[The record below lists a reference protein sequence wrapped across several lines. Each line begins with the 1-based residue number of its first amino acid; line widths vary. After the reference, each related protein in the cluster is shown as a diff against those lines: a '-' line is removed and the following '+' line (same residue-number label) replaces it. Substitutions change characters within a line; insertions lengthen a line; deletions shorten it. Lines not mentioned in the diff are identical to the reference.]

1 MPNFLIGISAK
12 YFARNKSIYFD
23 CNLDLSNLTDVA
35 IHECIHYLQ
44 EKRDKRNN
52 IIKLG
57 LCDYTDGSLPGV
69 GLNEAAVQLMAAS
82 ASNLEYENVKY
93 FDINLQTNTPMY
105 YPLECALVKQM
116 AYVVG
121 EDVLFDSTL
130 HSNNNFRD
138 EYISLTSEKDF
149 FTIQKNIDLLVETQS
164 NLETLYDALE
174 DVGIDEDF
182 VNKIVKEIETK
193 KAKIKELF
201 LNTQRLILTSY
212 FDNSINLAYTPRAIE
227 NYRNKLYLFKN
238 LIGYYEYD
246 NFYNE
251 YYVDKMMELEKR
263 YELDM
268 TEITSLAVVKSSFIS
283 RLITKLK
290 LLFRL
295 NTETKRIYINGK

>member
-1 MPNFLIGISAK
+1 
-12 YFARNKSIYFD
+12 
-23 CNLDLSNLTDVA
+23 
-35 IHECIHYLQ
+35 
-44 EKRDKRNN
+44 
-52 IIKLG
+52 
-57 LCDYTDGSLPGV
+57 
-69 GLNEAAVQLMAAS
+69 MAAS

-164 NLETLYDALE
+164 KLETLYDALE

-182 VNKIVKEIETK
+182 VNKIIKEIELK
-193 KAKIKELF
+193 KSKIKELF
-201 LNTQRLILTSY
+201 LNTQRLILTSF

>member
-1 MPNFLIGISAK
+1 
-12 YFARNKSIYFD
+12 
-23 CNLDLSNLTDVA
+23 
-35 IHECIHYLQ
+35 
-44 EKRDKRNN
+44 
-52 IIKLG
+52 
-57 LCDYTDGSLPGV
+57 
-69 GLNEAAVQLMAAS
+69 MAAK

-93 FDINLQTNTPMY
+93 FDISLSTNTPMY
-105 YPLECALVKQM
+105 YPLECALVRQM

-121 EDVLFDSTL
+121 EDVLFDSTI

-149 FTIQKNIDLLVETQS
+149 FTIQKNIDLLVENQS
-164 NLETLYDALE
+164 KLEILYDALE
-174 DVGIDEDF
+174 DVGIDENF

-193 KAKIKELF
+193 KSNIKELF
-201 LNTQRLILTSY
+201 LNTQNLILTSY
-212 FDNSINLAYTPRAIE
+212 FDNSINLAYTPKAIE

-238 LIGYYEYD
+238 LIGYYQYD

-251 YYVDKMMELEKR
+251 YYVNKMMELEKR

-268 TEITSLAVVKSSFIS
+268 TEVTDLAVIKPSFIS

-295 NTETKRIYINGK
+295 NTETERIYINGK

>member
-1 MPNFLIGISAK
+1 
-12 YFARNKSIYFD
+12 
-23 CNLDLSNLTDVA
+23 
-35 IHECIHYLQ
+35 
-44 EKRDKRNN
+44 
-52 IIKLG
+52 
-57 LCDYTDGSLPGV
+57 
-69 GLNEAAVQLMAAS
+69 MAAK

-93 FDINLQTNTPMY
+93 FDINLSTNTPMY
-105 YPLECALVKQM
+105 YPLECALVRQM

-121 EDVLFDSTL
+121 EDVLFDSTI

-149 FTIQKNIDLLVETQS
+149 FTIQKNIDLLVENQS
-164 NLETLYDALE
+164 KLEVLYDALE
-174 DVGIDEDF
+174 DVGIDENF

-193 KAKIKELF
+193 KSNIKELF
-201 LNTQRLILTSY
+201 LNTQNLILTSY
-212 FDNSINLAYTPRAIE
+212 FDNSINLAYTPKAIE

-238 LIGYYEYD
+238 LIGYYQYD

-251 YYVDKMMELEKR
+251 YYVNKMMELEKR

-268 TEITSLAVVKSSFIS
+268 TEVTDLAVIKPSFIS

-295 NTETKRIYINGK
+295 NTETERIYINGK

>member
-1 MPNFLIGISAK
+1 
-12 YFARNKSIYFD
+12 
-23 CNLDLSNLTDVA
+23 
-35 IHECIHYLQ
+35 
-44 EKRDKRNN
+44 
-52 IIKLG
+52 
-57 LCDYTDGSLPGV
+57 
-69 GLNEAAVQLMAAS
+69 MAAK

-93 FDINLQTNTPMY
+93 FDINLSTNTPMY

-121 EDVLFDSTL
+121 EDVLFDSTI

-149 FTIQKNIDLLVETQS
+149 FTIQKNIDLLVENQS
-164 NLETLYDALE
+164 KLETLYDALE

-193 KAKIKELF
+193 KSKIKELF
-201 LNTQRLILTSY
+201 LNTQKLILTSY
-212 FDNSINLAYTPRAIE
+212 FDNSINLAYTPKAIE

-268 TEITSLAVVKSSFIS
+268 TEVTDLVPIKQSFIS

-295 NTETKRIYINGK
+295 NTETERIYINGK